1 MSLKNTAQESEA
13 ILAQHNRAASE
24 LTYRGEVIVNRNSG
38 QDPQG
43 SNIRAMAAWADPE
56 VLDGLQAR
64 LFELDHDEPPMVF
77 ISTQNGLFVVEGVVG
92 GVGVALA
99 GWGRGLPMMG
109 VVTLPIWKTPTWT
122 TLPSTVL
129 I

>member
-1 MSLKNTAQESEA
+1 MVSCLKMWSINVVVE
-13 ILAQHNRAASE
+13 IDL
-24 LTYRGEVIVNRNSG
+24 YR
-38 QDPQG
+38 
-43 SNIRAMAAWADPE
+43 
-56 VLDGLQAR
+56 
-64 LFELDHDEPPMVF
+64 
-77 ISTQNGLFVVEGVVG
+77 LFVVEGVVG

>member
-1 MSLKNTAQESEA
+1 MGLLKDQRARISGTIRQEYS
-13 ILAQHNRAASE
+13 
-24 LTYRGEVIVNRNSG
+24 
-38 QDPQG
+38 
-43 SNIRAMAAWADPE
+43 
-56 VLDGLQAR
+56 
-64 LFELDHDEPPMVF
+64 
-77 ISTQNGLFVVEGVVG
+77 GLFVVEGVVG